1 MTALAL
7 AHTERQAMPTLGD
20 AARLI
25 AVLDALLDL
34 GHGELV
40 LHASSLPCA
49 TATLCAWAST
59 HELKLS
65 QLASGAVEVCHRDR
79 AHVLAMLYAVT
90 GGAF

>member
-1 MTALAL
+1 MIPEA
-7 AHTERQAMPTLGD
+7 AMSGDAPRHASLGD

-25 AVLDALLDL
+25 AALDALLDL

-65 QLASGAVEVCHRDR
+65 QLASGAVEVCHRDG
-79 AHVLAMLYAVT
+79 AHVLAMLYEERVA
-90 GGAF
+90 

>member
-1 MTALAL
+1 MVAEAC
-7 AHTERQAMPTLGD
+7 AHTERQPRPQLGD

-25 AVLDALLDL
+25 CALDALLDL

-49 TATLCAWAST
+49 TATLCTWAAM

-65 QLASGAVEVCHRDR
+65 QLASGSVEVCHRDGVR
-79 AHVLAMLYAVT
+79 VLAILYPEA
-90 GGAF
+90 A

>member
-1 MTALAL
+1 MTALARC
-7 AHTERQAMPTLGD
+7 ATAPSLGD

-25 AVLDALLDL
+25 CVLEALLDL

-49 TATLCAWAST
+49 TETLCTWAAM

-65 QLASGAVEVCHRDR
+65 QLASGSVEVCHRDG
-79 AHVLAMLYAVT
+79 AHVLAMLYPERA
-90 GGAF
+90 A